1 MNLPDNIFTIY
12 SGREDVMLTQPRL
25 AYAWYDQYKINLLT
39 GKKEKTNPAQFHAF
53 LNEFCLFNN
62 HKKTVIHLTYEF
74 GFYYLL
80 DNYKYKKETLLGIV
94 IVYEKKD
101 RFYPEPIYPIELS
114 LISSPSL
121 EEYKQAFKRGRKKL
135 LNGDCYQFNLTFPY
149 QFKFVG
155 SGPLD
160 FINQLWAN
168 PKLKGAYAHAT
179 WLPYFNKMIL
189 SNSPECLFQTS
200 KNQIGFLCWS
210 MPIKGSIKVTS
221 PEKYNQAWST
231 LKKSRKNQ
239 AELFM
244 ISDLLRND
252 LSKIEKPKAQV
263 IRKKIPLMVPE
274 ILHQCSLIKVQ
285 LSKKITLGQ
294 ILKNLFPG
302 GSITGAPKKRVV
314 EILLDL
320 ENYDREFYTGSTI
333 ILDEEVMA
341 SSINIRTAEI
351 DFNAEKLSY
360 KSGGGITLLSNPAA
374 EFKEMDLKL
383 KSFLNTFKH
392 ISYN

>member
-12 SGREDVMLTQPRL
+12 SGQEDVKLSRPKL
-25 AYAWYDQYKINLLT
+25 AYAWYDQYKINLLS
-39 GKKEKTNPAQFHAF
+39 GKKENTNPAQFHAF
-53 LNEFCLFNN
+53 LNELYLLDN

-74 GFYYLL
+74 GFYYLF
-80 DNYKYKKETLLGIV
+80 DNYKYKKDTLLGIV
-94 IVYEKKD
+94 IKYEKKE
-101 RFYPEPIYPIELS
+101 RFYPEKGYPIELS
-114 LISSPSL
+114 PISSPSK
-121 EEYKQAFKRGRKKL
+121 EQYRQAFKQGRQKL
-135 LNGDCYQFNLTFPY
+135 LNGDCYQFNLTCPY
-149 QFKFVG
+149 QFKFTG
-155 SGPLD
+155 KSPLD

-168 PKLKGAYAHAT
+168 PKLKGAYAHVT

-189 SNSPECLFQTS
+189 SNSPECLFQMS
-200 KNQIGFLCWS
+200 KNHQGFLCWS
-210 MPIKGSIKVTS
+210 MPIKGSIKVSS
-221 PEKYNQAWST
+221 PENYHQAWNN
-231 LKKSRKNQ
+231 LKRSRKDQ

-244 ISDLLRND
+244 IADMLRND

-263 IRKKIPLMVPE
+263 IKKKIPLMVPQ

-285 LSKKITLGQ
+285 LSEKITLGQ
-294 ILKNLFPG
+294 ILKNIFPG

-351 DFNAEKLSY
+351 DFKAEKLTY
-360 KSGGGITLLSNPAA
+360 KSGGGITLRSNTNA
-374 EFKEMDLKL
+374 EFKEMELKL
-383 KSFLNTFKH
+383 ISFLKIFKAL
-392 ISYN
+392 SYN